1 MYAGFLIVSRRFQ
14 SEAWPSSD
22 QRCGIMPRVPRLDLA
37 GVPQHVVQR
46 GNDRQPCFFRDVD
59 YLRYLQDLHEAALKF
74 ECRVHACVLMTH
86 HVHSGLG
93 VPGRPLKTKQVRT

>member
-1 MYAGFLIVSRRFQ
+1 MYASFLIVSRRFQ

-22 QRCGIMPRVPRLDLA
+22 QWCGIMPRVPRLDLA
-37 GVPQHVVQR
+37 GVPQQVVQR

-59 YLRYLQDLHEAALKF
+59 CLRYLQDLQEAALKF
-74 ECRVHACVLMTH
+74 ECRAHTCVLMTH
-86 HVHSGLG
+86 HVHAGLG

>member
-1 MYAGFLIVSRRFQ
+1 MYASFLIVSRRFQ
-14 SEAWPSSD
+14 SEEWPSSD
-22 QRCGIMPRVPRLDLA
+22 QRCGILPRVPSLDIA
-37 GVPQHVVQR
+37 GVPQQVAQH

-59 YLRYLQDLHEAALKF
+59 YLRYLQDLREAALKF
-74 ECRVHACVLMTH
+74 ECRVRACVLMTH